1 MNQKVPQKVPQNAE
15 NSIKNLIFDLGGV
28 IINIDFDLT
37 MRALQAYTN
46 LPLGVGAYLGKNE
59 IFYNYETGK
68 INSDEFLTQI
78 KEKYQLNATNKQIIH
93 AWNALLLDIPTEYV
107 NLLLSLKSKYKIFIL
122 SNTNPIHIEGVEAI
136 LGQSFPIKHLSELC
150 DKVYLSY
157 EMGKAKPE
165 TAIYQQVINEN
176 NLNPAETMFFDDS
189 EINLA
194 GAQKI
199 GIQTMLI
206 SSKRTILDILF

>member
-1 MNQKVPQKVPQNAE
+1 MKQKVPQNIE
-15 NSIKNLIFDLGGV
+15 NGIKNLIFDLGGV

-37 MRALQAYTN
+37 MRALQAYTDI
-46 LPLGVGAYLGKNE
+46 PLGVGAYLGKNA

-68 INSDEFLTQI
+68 INSEEFLTQI
-78 KEKYQLNATNKQIIH
+78 KEKYQLNATNEQIIH

-136 LGQSFPIKHLSELC
+136 LEKSSQIKHLSELC

-157 EMGKAKPE
+157 EMVKAKPE
-165 TAIYQQVINEN
+165 LAIYRQVINEN
-176 NLNPAETMFFDDS
+176 NLNPEETMFFDDS
-189 EINLA
+189 RVNLA
-194 GAQKI
+194 GAQKL
-199 GIQTMLI
+199 GIITMLI
-206 SSKRTILDILF
+206 TPKHTILDILF

>member
-1 MNQKVPQKVPQNAE
+1 MKQKVSQSIE
-15 NSIKNLIFDLGGV
+15 NGIKNLIFDLGGV

-46 LPLGVGAYLGKNE
+46 VPLGVGAYLGKNE

-136 LGQSFPIKHLSELC
+136 LAQNSPIKHLSELC

-157 EMGKAKPE
+157 KIGKAKPE
-165 TAIYQQVINEN
+165 IAIYQQVINEN

-206 SSKRTILDILF
+206 SSKQTILNVLF

>member
-1 MNQKVPQKVPQNAE
+1 MNQQVSQNTE

-46 LPLGVGAYLGKNE
+46 IQLGVGAYLGKNE

-68 INSDEFLTQI
+68 INSGEFITQI
-78 KEKYQLNATNKQIIH
+78 KEKYQLNATNEQIIH
-93 AWNALLLDIPTEYV
+93 AWNALLLDIPTKYV
-107 NLLLSLKSKYKIFIL
+107 ELLLSLKSKYKIFIL

-136 LGQSFPIKHLSELC
+136 LAQSSQIKHLSELC

-165 TAIYQQVINEN
+165 IAIYEQVVNEN
-176 NLNPAETMFFDDS
+176 NLNPEETLFFDDS

-194 GAQKI
+194 GAQKV

-206 SSKRTILDILF
+206 SSKCTILDILF

>member
-1 MNQKVPQKVPQNAE
+1 M
-15 NSIKNLIFDLGGV
+15 
-28 IINIDFDLT
+28 
-37 MRALQAYTN
+37 
-46 LPLGVGAYLGKNE
+46 
-59 IFYNYETGK
+59 
-68 INSDEFLTQI
+68 
-78 KEKYQLNATNKQIIH
+78 
-93 AWNALLLDIPTEYV
+93 DIPTEYV

-157 EMGKAKPE
+157 EMGKAQPE
-165 TAIYQQVINEN
+165 IAIYQQVINEN

-206 SSKRTILDILF
+206 SSKQTILDMLF